1 MAAKNRLGWLAL
13 VALIGSGVAACSGA
27 DVSSEDPTA
36 SSQEELKIGRL
47 CGGPRDLQCGKAE
60 YCSTRPGAC
69 AGDGV
74 FGRCAARPEICYKI
88 YKPVC
93 GCDGKTYGNDC
104 EAASAGTS
112 VASQG
117 ACKPQFCGG
126 IAGIQCPKGET
137 CVDDPNDSC
146 DPNNGGADCGGICV
160 DEPPATFCGGF
171 AGIPCPDGQTCVD
184 NPNDGCD
191 PKNGG
196 ADCGG
201 ICVDAPKPAF
211 CGGIAGIPCPKGQ
224 ACVDD
229 PSDDCDPKQGGAD
242 CGGICVAAGVPCGE
256 ATCGAGLTCCNP
268 LLGICTKPGMVC
280 IQ

>member
-13 VALIGSGVAACSGA
+13 VALFGSGVAACSGA
-27 DVSSEDPTA
+27 DMSSEDPSA
-36 SSQEELKIGRL
+36 SSQEELKVGRL
-47 CGGPRDLQCGKAE
+47 CGGPRDLHCGKAQ
-60 YCSTRPGAC
+60 YCSTRPGTC
-69 AGDGV
+69 PEDGA
-74 FGRCAARPEICYKI
+74 FGRCAPRPEICYKI

-104 EAASAGTS
+104 EAAAAGTS

-117 ACKPQFCGG
+117 ACQPQFCGG
-126 IAGIQCPKGET
+126 IAGFPCPEGQT
-137 CVDDPNDSC
+137 CVDNPDDSC

-160 DEPPATFCGGF
+160 D
-171 AGIPCPDGQTCVD
+171 
-184 NPNDGCD
+184 
-191 PKNGG
+191 
-196 ADCGG
+196 
-201 ICVDAPKPAF
+201 APKSTF
-211 CGGIAGIPCPKGQ
+211 CGGIAGIPCPVGQ

-229 PSDDCDPKQGGAD
+229 PSDDCDPKHGGAD